1 MLRTAIPKTPRG
13 FTLLECVIALA
24 VLMIGLLGY
33 LRFQIVALYADKG
46 ARSAVQA
53 QEIARELTAGLL
65 RLDPLDTRLDPTLT
79 GEMPDDFGRVGS
91 AGWRAWSD
99 ATAIAGVTLDAD
111 LPPDPLDPA
120 LPLFQRRWSVWQMEN
135 ANAASAVRLVAISV
149 DYHEPG
155 FTRTRTV
162 TQYAQVANPGAAA
175 VNASAY
181 R

>member
-1 MLRTAIPKTPRG
+1 MLRSAMPRAPRG
-13 FTLLECVIALA
+13 VSLLECVIALA
-24 VLMIGLLGY
+24 VLMVGMLGF

-53 QEIARELTAGLL
+53 QEVARELTAGLL
-65 RLDPLDTRLDPTLT
+65 RLDPLDARLDPTLT
-79 GEMPDDFGRVGS
+79 GEMPGDFGRVGS
-91 AGWRAWSD
+91 DGWRAWSD
-99 ATAIAGVTLDAD
+99 ASAISGVTLDSE
-111 LPPDPLDPA
+111 LPPDPVDPS
-120 LPLFQRRWSVWQMEN
+120 LPLFQRRWSVWQLEN
-135 ANAASAVRLVAISV
+135 ANVASAVRLVAVSV

-155 FTRTRTV
+155 FTTTRTV